1 MIGKKIK
8 ELRTAK
14 GISLT
19 ELSVKSGVQLATLS
33 RIENQKM
40 TGTLESHIEIAK
52 ALGVSL
58 PELYENIKST
68 KAGAEKPEVRGAQE
82 ASADVFRYS
91 DKSSY
96 EILTNNVLNKK
107 MMPILLK
114 IEPSG
119 QTNTEQGKAGS
130 EKFIFVLEGH
140 IKVSVGKDT
149 YTLGPGNTLYF
160 DSSLPHVFANESA
173 QQAAKVLCVATPVML

>member
-1 MIGKKIK
+1 MIGKRMK
-8 ELRTAK
+8 ELRKIK
-14 GISLT
+14 GVSLT
-19 ELSVKSGVQLATLS
+19 ELSARSGVQLATLS

-58 PELYENIKST
+58 PELYENIESPKT
-68 KAGAEKPEVRGAQE
+68 AKEAGAQSQEPGA
-82 ASADVFRYS
+82 DIFRYS

-96 EILTNNVLNKK
+96 EILTSKIFNKK

-114 IEPSG
+114 IEPNG
-119 QTNTEQGKAGS
+119 QTNAEQGKMGS
-130 EKFIFVLEGH
+130 EKFIFVLDGH

-160 DSSLPHVFANESA
+160 DSSLPHAFSNDNANEPVKILS
-173 QQAAKVLCVATPVML
+173 VSTPVSL